1 MSLALCQDREPTVL
15 SSSVHPLPLPGSH
28 ASRPHPPQVLLSQL
42 EQWLHSAATLPNH
55 FLPTSHLVS
64 VDCSKVKQSIHAA
77 LERALSSLIAR
88 MHCSA
93 QTQCREL
100 SSKVDHYCKVRG
112 SVRACVCERERA
124 QLQYLLPLVVRQL
137 NTPFNVH
144 CSWEGRRLSL
154 IE

>member
-88 MHCSA
+88 MHCGA

-112 SVRACVCERERA
+112 SVCVREKESLIA
-124 QLQYLLPLVVRQL
+124 VPITLVVRRL
-137 NTPFNVH
+137 GTPFNMH
-144 CSWEGRRLSL
+144 CSWAGRRLSL

>member
-1 MSLALCQDREPTVL
+1 M
-15 SSSVHPLPLPGSH
+15 LPFP
-28 ASRPHPPQVLLSQL
+28 PPQVLLSQL

-112 SVRACVCERERA
+112 SVCVRVCERERERE
-124 QLQYLLPLVVRQL
+124 LNCSTYYL
-137 NTPFNVH
+137 
-144 CSWEGRRLSL
+144 
-154 IE
+154 